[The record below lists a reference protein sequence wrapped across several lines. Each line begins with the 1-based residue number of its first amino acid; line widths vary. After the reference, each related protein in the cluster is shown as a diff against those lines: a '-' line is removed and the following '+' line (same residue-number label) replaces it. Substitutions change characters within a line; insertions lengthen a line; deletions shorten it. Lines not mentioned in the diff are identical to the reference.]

1 VASQSGTVD
10 PGAVALGVAFVLA
23 VVLAV
28 GVAIRVL
35 VLVTGP
41 IAPGS

>member
-1 VASQSGTVD
+1 VAAQSGTVD
-10 PGAVALGVAFVLA
+10 PGAVLLAVAVA

-28 GVAIRVL
+28 AIVLAIRVL